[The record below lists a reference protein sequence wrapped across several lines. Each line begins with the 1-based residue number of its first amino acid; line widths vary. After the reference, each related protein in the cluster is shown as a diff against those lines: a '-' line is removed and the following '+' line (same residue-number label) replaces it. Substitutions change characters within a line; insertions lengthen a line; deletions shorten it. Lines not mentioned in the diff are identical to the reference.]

1 MVADEGYLA
10 SSITNSGDQVVQGY
24 AKTMPPYNFPEQ
36 EVEALV
42 AYLKSLGEG
51 E

>member
-1 MVADEGYLA
+1 
-10 SSITNSGDQVVQGY
+10 
-24 AKTMPPYNFPEQ
+24 MPPYNFPEQ

-51 E
+51 G